1 MYQKLCNKRALSTGE
16 PCTCEYVTLLQSQ
29 RYISIHWYIAQTF
42 QLTFSMSVSFRCSFK
57 TATFSRFLK
66 AAIARSK
73 MQEKQSFLWK
83 KISVSLEK
91 DYIFRLHI
99 YFSASFATIT
109 MFSFNIET
117 LNSGGNSQLKNLF
130 IKVDV
135 AIATFKNLLKITVF
149 KENLNKTD
157 KEKVG

>member
-1 MYQKLCNKRALSTGE
+1 
-16 PCTCEYVTLLQSQ
+16 
-29 RYISIHWYIAQTF
+29 
-42 QLTFSMSVSFRCSFK
+42 
-57 TATFSRFLK
+57 
-66 AAIARSK
+66 
-73 MQEKQSFLWK
+73 
-83 KISVSLEK
+83 
-91 DYIFRLHI
+91 
-99 YFSASFATIT
+99 

-130 IKVDV
+130 IKFDV